1 MSSERPLESKTGG
14 RAATTG
20 VIPGDFAI
28 SVGNPGT
35 TLADGWTW
43 TRLTD
48 VARLETGHTPSRKHP
63 EYWGGDVPWIG
74 IRDATGNHGQTIHKT
89 AQYTNE
95 LGIRNSSARI
105 LPPNTVCLSRTASVG
120 YVVVMGV
127 PMATSQDFVNW
138 VCGPGLDYRF
148 LKYILLGERNS
159 FLRFASGTTHQTIY
173 FPEVKA
179 FHAALPDID
188 TQRAVADALTALDDR
203 ITLLRET
210 NATLEAIAQALFKSW
225 FVDFDPVR
233 AKMNGR
239 APEGM
244 DEAMAALFPDSFEE
258 SALGAVPK
266 GWRYLKMSDV
276 CSYLNR
282 GLSPRYVEE
291 GGVLVVNQKCIRDF
305 SVDYTKARRH
315 DPLQRKI
322 DGRSLVI
329 GDVLVNSTGVGT
341 LGRVAQVITLPEA
354 TIVDSHVTVVRA
366 GAELSWPY
374 LGQWMNRKQPE
385 IEAMG
390 EGSTGQTELSRS
402 KLAQLLILVPRVEA
416 LHAFNDCVK
425 PIKQLM
431 AVNEEK
437 ANTLASLRDTLLPR
451 MISGQLRIPEV
462 AGKIEETLA

>member
-35 TLADGWTW
+35 ALAEGWTW
-43 TRLTD
+43 TLLTD

-63 EYWGGDVPWIG
+63 EYWGGNVPWVG
-74 IRDATGNHGQTIHKT
+74 IRDATGNHGQTILKT

-105 LPPNTVCLSRTASVG
+105 LPAHTVCLSRTASVG

-138 VCGPGLDYRF
+138 VCGPELDYRF
-148 LKYILLGERNS
+148 LKYILLGERSS

-179 FHAALPDID
+179 FHAALPDLD
-188 TQRAVADALTALDDR
+188 TQRAVADVLSALDDR

-233 AKMNGR
+233 AKMAGR

-244 DEAMAALFPDSFEE
+244 DEATAALFPDALEE
-258 SALGAVPK
+258 TELGVVPK
-266 GWRYLKMSDV
+266 GWRPASVYEIATVIYGAPFASKQFKSEPP
-276 CSYLNR
+276 
-282 GLSPRYVEE
+282 GTP
-291 GGVLVVNQKCIRDF
+291 LVRIRDLKDERPGVYTEEVHPKGYMLQPGDIAVGMDGEF
-305 SVDYTKARRH
+305 RAYLWGGGPAWLNQRVCVFQPIGEAGSVFVRLSVA
-315 DPLQRKI
+315 PL
-322 DGRSLVI
+322 L
-329 GDVLVNSTGVGT
+329 
-341 LGRVAQVITLPEA
+341 
-354 TIVDSHVTVVRA
+354 
-366 GAELSWPY
+366 AE
-374 LGQWMNRKQPE
+374 
-385 IEAMG
+385 
-390 EGSTGQTELSRS
+390 
-402 KLAQLLILVPRVEA
+402 VEA
-416 LHAFNDCVK
+416 SETATTVIHLGKNDIDRFRILL
-425 PIKQLM
+425 PDA
-431 AVNEEK
+431 AVLERFGE
-437 ANTLASLRDTLLPR
+437 LAGPLYQRVVSNKRQVQSLSGLRDTLLPR
-451 MISGQLRIPEV
+451 LISGQLRLPE
-462 AGKIEETLA
+462 AQAPLEEALA